1 MQRGLFSRFSLH
13 FTLVLIFALLAG
25 LAQWTAFRVSGDT
38 LQATVDAQE
47 IEEIQTVGRVLQELL
62 AEHAQRA
69 RLTARLIARGDSLG
83 RHFSSSQGGDAAKTL
98 RQSLDNARVV
108 SELGLIEVTDDR
120 EIVLYRSDDAG
131 SGGDRSSAWGVFE
144 ALQGESILASELE
157 AGTLTVRAIE
167 PIRSQGQVVGT
178 IGVGVQVDSALFQK
192 LGRELATELFLVART
207 GQVLAASTTRPRSLD
222 PSLVQEALTQ
232 KIPVFRQSRESH
244 ETVGYLPLMIVDSA
258 YVVVAVLD
266 GSTAYQRLDEG
277 QERAVIYTLVIFMGC
292 SLLAILLLRW
302 TLHPLYALRD
312 KAEGLARELTGSGI
326 TAKSGNEVQVVV
338 NVLETLT
345 SRLVARNTELLE
357 AKQVAEAASH
367 AKSKFLSNMSHEI
380 RTPLNGI
387 LGMAEILERTPL
399 NAEQD
404 RYVRAIGSAGRALH
418 ELLGDILDLAK
429 IEAGR
434 LVIEQTDFDLQ
445 ALLGQLVDI
454 FRELASTRG
463 NILVTDFRLP
473 DRLALN
479 GDPTRLR
486 QILSNLISNAIKF
499 SEGGTITLGVSPLNP
514 RPDDDRL
521 WLRCSV
527 RDTGIGIAPEAI
539 AGLFQPFVQADQ
551 STTRRFGGSGLGLVI
566 CRHFVELMGGTIRVD
581 STLGQGSTFTIDLP
595 FARAVAPLA
604 EPTTAAR
611 SVDKIRARI
620 LVAEDNPVNQV
631 VIEAILGQLG
641 ATVTIAENGALAV
654 EALQQSAFDLVLMD
668 CQMPVMD
675 GYGATAA
682 IRALPPPWSR
692 VPIVALTANAL
703 PEDRQRC
710 LDAGMN
716 DYLSKPVRIQPLL
729 ACLLH
734 WLPAGASASVAASPP
749 PATLPASPSPAALPV
764 QTSSAPTSLLDRSA
778 LVDNPSFNH
787 PGTGKLVERV
797 IALYLDDT
805 PKLIATLRTR
815 LPEPAWP
822 EVTRAAHSLKSSSAA
837 IGLASISARAAHIE
851 ALARQQDAAEVA
863 TALPG
868 LEAEFAQAVPEL
880 RAELERLT
888 GKSPVT

>member
-1 MQRGLFSRFSLH
+1 MQRSLFSRFSLH
-13 FTLVLIFALLAG
+13 FTLVLVFALLAA
-25 LAQWTAFRVSGDT
+25 LAQWTAFRVSRET
-38 LQATVDAQE
+38 LKATVDAQE
-47 IEEIQTVGRVLQELL
+47 IEKIQTVGRVLLELL
-62 AEHAQRA
+62 EAHAERA
-69 RLTARLIARGDSLG
+69 RLTARLIALGDSLG
-83 RHFSSSQGGDAAKTL
+83 KYLASSRGGDAAMKL
-98 RQSLDNARVV
+98 RQSLDDARVA
-108 SELGLIEVTDDR
+108 SEHGHIEVTDNR
-120 EIVLYRSDDAG
+120 EIVLYRSDDG
-131 SGGDRSSAWGVFE
+131 EPVGDRSSAWGVFE
-144 ALQGESILASELE
+144 ALQGESILATELA
-157 AGTLTVRAIE
+157 AGILTVRAIE
-167 PIRSQGQVVGT
+167 PITLQGQLLGT
-178 IGVGVQVDSALFQK
+178 ICVGFRVDSALLEK
-192 LGRELATELFLVART
+192 LGRELAAELFLVART
-207 GQVLAASTTRPRSLD
+207 GQVLAASTTRSRSLD
-222 PSLVQEALTQ
+222 PVLIQEALTQ

-244 ETVGYLPLMIVDSA
+244 ESVGYLPLTIIDTA

-266 GSTAYQRLDEG
+266 SSTAYRRLDEG
-277 QERAVIYTLVIFMGC
+277 QERAAVYTLVILLGC

-302 TLHPLYALRD
+302 TLHPLFALRN
-312 KAEGLARELTGSGI
+312 KAEGLALELTGSGI
-326 TAKSGNEVQVVV
+326 AVESGNEVQVVV

-357 AKQVAEAASH
+357 AKQLAEAASR
-367 AKSKFLSNMSHEI
+367 AKSRFLSNMSHEI

-399 NAEQD
+399 NAEQE
-404 RYVRAIGSAGRALH
+404 RYVRSIGSAGRSLH

-429 IEAGR
+429 IEAGKV
-434 LVIEQTDFDLQ
+434 VIEQIDFDLQ
-445 ALLGQLVDI
+445 ALLGQLADI
-454 FRELASTRG
+454 FRELASARSNTL
-463 NILVTDFRLP
+463 ITDFRIP
-473 DRLALN
+473 ARLALN

-499 SEGGTITLGVSPLNP
+499 SEGGTITFCVSPLDP

-527 RDTGIGIAPEAI
+527 SDTGIGIAPEAI
-539 AGLFQPFVQADQ
+539 AGLFKPFVQADQ

-566 CRHFVELMGGTIRVD
+566 CRHFAELMGGAISVD

-595 FARAVAPLA
+595 FARAVAPLP
-604 EPTTAAR
+604 EPATAAR
-611 SVDKIRARI
+611 SVEKINARI

-631 VIEAILGQLG
+631 VIKAILGQLG

-654 EALQQSAFDLVLMD
+654 EVLQQSAFDLVLMD
-668 CQMPVMD
+668 CQMPVLD

-716 DYLSKPVRIQPLL
+716 DYLSKPVRIEPLL
-729 ACLLH
+729 SCLLH
-734 WLPAGASASVAASPP
+734 WLPAGASASASASPQP
-749 PATLPASPSPAALPV
+749 TTLPV
-764 QTSSAPTSLLDRSA
+764 QASPASASLLDRSA
-778 LVDNPSFNH
+778 LVDNPSFNR
-787 PGTGKLVERV
+787 PGMGKLVERV

-805 PKLIATLRTR
+805 PKLIATIRLR

-837 IGLASISARAAHIE
+837 IGLASVSARAARIE
-851 ALARQQDAAEVA
+851 TLARQQDAVEVA
-863 TALPG
+863 AALPG
-868 LEAEFAQAVPEL
+868 LEEEFAQAVPEL

-888 GKSPVT
+888 GKPLLT

>member
-1 MQRGLFSRFSLH
+1 MRHLLSLN
-13 FTLVLIFALLAG
+13 FTLVLVFALLAG
-25 LAQWTAFRVSGDT
+25 LAQWTAFRVSGEI
-38 LQATVDAQE
+38 LEVTVDAEE

-83 RHFSSSQGGDAAKTL
+83 RHLAGSQGGVAAETI
-98 RQSLDNARVV
+98 RQSLDDARVA

-131 SGGDRSSAWGVFE
+131 PRGDQSSAWGVFE
-144 ALQGESILASELE
+144 ALQGESMLASELE
-157 AGTLTVRAIE
+157 AGALIVRAIE

-178 IGVGVQVDSALFQK
+178 ISVGVRVDSALLEK
-192 LGRELATELFLVART
+192 LGRELAAELFLVSRAGER
-207 GQVLAASTTRPRSLD
+207 LAASTTRPRSLD
-222 PSLVQEALTQ
+222 PALIQEALTQ
-232 KIPVFRQSRESH
+232 KIPVFRQSREAH
-244 ETVGYLPLMIVDSA
+244 ETIGYLPLTIVDSA

-277 QERAVIYTLVIFMGC
+277 KQRSAMIVLVILVGS
-292 SLLAILLLRW
+292 SLLAMVMLRW
-302 TLHPLYALRD
+302 VLQPLHALRR
-312 KAEGLARELTGSGI
+312 KAEGLALELTGSEI
-326 TAKSGNEVQVVV
+326 TAASGNEVQVVV

-345 SRLVARNTELLE
+345 SRLVARNSELLE
-357 AKQVAEAASH
+357 AKQLAEAASR
-367 AKSKFLSNMSHEI
+367 AKSQFLSNMSHEI

-399 NAEQD
+399 NAEQE
-404 RYVRAIGSAGRALH
+404 RYVRAIGGAGRALH

-429 IEAGR
+429 IEAGKV
-434 LVIEQTDFDLQ
+434 LIEPIDFDFQ
-445 ALLGQLVDI
+445 ALLVQLADI
-454 FRELASTRG
+454 FRELASARG
-463 NILVTDFRLP
+463 NTLVSDFRIP
-473 DRLALN
+473 ARLALN

-499 SEGGTITLGVSPLNP
+499 TEGGTITLCVSQLDP
-514 RPDDDRL
+514 RPGDDRL

-527 RDTGIGIAPEAI
+527 RDTGIGIAPEAL

-566 CRHFVELMGGTIRVD
+566 CRHLVELMGGTIRVD
-581 STLGQGSTFTIDLP
+581 STLGQGSTFVIDLP
-595 FARAVAPLA
+595 FARAVAPLP
-604 EPTTAAR
+604 EPATAAR
-611 SVDKIRARI
+611 SVDKISARI

-654 EALQQSAFDLVLMD
+654 EALQQSTYDLVLMD
-668 CQMPVMD
+668 CQMPVLD

-682 IRALPPPWSR
+682 IRALPPPLSR

-716 DYLSKPVRIQPLL
+716 DYLSKPVRIEPLR
-729 ACLLH
+729 ACLLR
-734 WLPAGASASVAASPP
+734 WLPADASASVAASPP
-749 PATLPASPSPAALPV
+749 PVTLPAAPA
-764 QTSSAPTSLLDRSA
+764 SLLDRSA
-778 LVDNPSFNH
+778 LLDNPSFNR

-797 IALYLDDT
+797 FALYLDDA
-805 PKLIATLRTR
+805 PKLIATIRMR

-837 IGLASISARAAHIE
+837 IGLASVSVRAARIE

-863 TALPG
+863 AALPG
-868 LEAEFAQAVPEL
+868 LEAEFAQALPEL
-880 RAELERLT
+880 RAELERLA
-888 GKSPVT
+888 GKPTITITC

>member
-13 FTLVLIFALLAG
+13 FTLVLVFALLAG
-25 LAQWTAFRVSGDT
+25 LAQWTAFRVSRET
-38 LQATVDAQE
+38 LKATVDAQE
-47 IEEIQTVGRVLQELL
+47 IEKIQTVGRVLLELL
-62 AEHAQRA
+62 EDHAERA
-69 RLTARLIARGDSLG
+69 RLTARLIDLGDSLG
-83 RHFSSSQGGDAAKTL
+83 KYLASSRAGDTAMKL
-98 RQSLDNARVV
+98 RQSLDNAKVA
-108 SELGLIEVTDDR
+108 SEHGHIEVTDNR
-120 EIVLYRSDDAG
+120 EIVLYRSDDG
-131 SGGDRSSAWGVFE
+131 EPVGDRSSAWGVFE
-144 ALQGESILASELE
+144 ALQGESILATELA
-157 AGTLTVRAIE
+157 AGILMVRAIE
-167 PIRSQGQVVGT
+167 PIALQGQVLGT
-178 IGVGVQVDSALFQK
+178 ICVGFRVDSALLEN
-192 LGRELATELFLVART
+192 LGRELAAELFLVART
-207 GQVLAASTTRPRSLD
+207 GQVLAASTTRSRSLD
-222 PSLVQEALTQ
+222 PALIQEAMTQ

-244 ETVGYLPLMIVDSA
+244 ESVGYLPLTIIDTA

-266 GSTAYQRLDEG
+266 SSTAYRRLDEG
-277 QERAVIYTLVIFMGC
+277 QERAAVYTLVILLGC

-302 TLHPLYALRD
+302 TLHPLFALRN
-312 KAEGLARELTGSGI
+312 KAEGLALELTGSAI
-326 TAKSGNEVQVVV
+326 AAEAGNEVQVVV

-357 AKQVAEAASH
+357 AKQLAEAASR

-399 NAEQD
+399 NAEQE
-404 RYVRAIGSAGRALH
+404 RYVRSIGSAGRSLH

-429 IEAGR
+429 IEAGKV
-434 LVIEQTDFDLQ
+434 VIEQIDFDLQ
-445 ALLGQLVDI
+445 ALLGQLADI
-454 FRELASTRG
+454 FRELASARG
-463 NILVTDFRLP
+463 NTLITDFRIP
-473 DRLALN
+473 ARLALN

-499 SEGGTITLGVSPLNP
+499 SEGGTITFCVSPLDP

-521 WLRCSV
+521 WLSCSV
-527 RDTGIGIAPEAI
+527 SDTGIGIAPEAI
-539 AGLFQPFVQADQ
+539 TGLFKPFVQADQ
-551 STTRRFGGSGLGLVI
+551 STTRHFGGSGLGLVI
-566 CRHFVELMGGTIRVD
+566 CRHFVELMGGTIGVV
-581 STLGQGSTFTIDLP
+581 SKLGQGSTFTLDLP
-595 FARAVAPLA
+595 FARAEAPLA
-604 EPTTAAR
+604 EPATAAL
-611 SVDKIRARI
+611 SVDKINARI

-668 CQMPVMD
+668 CQMPVLD

-729 ACLLH
+729 SCLLR
-734 WLPAGASASVAASPP
+734 WLPADASASASASPQP
-749 PATLPASPSPAALPV
+749 TTLPV
-764 QTSSAPTSLLDRSA
+764 QASPASASLLDRSA
-778 LVDNPSFNH
+778 LVDNSSFNR
-787 PGTGKLVERV
+787 PGMSKLVERV

-805 PKLIATLRTR
+805 PKLIATIRLQ

-837 IGLASISARAAHIE
+837 IGLASVSARAARIE
-851 ALARQQDAAEVA
+851 TLARQQDAAEVA
-863 TALPG
+863 AALPG
-868 LEAEFAQAVPEL
+868 LEEEFAQAVPVL

-888 GKSPVT
+888 GRSPVA